1 MVMGISIAA
10 RFATAGMAAVS
21 MIGFSTGSAAAEARD
36 GDMVPLSSIFRAC
49 DFNETEYV
57 SATGFASAQAVI
69 GTGGSDTVT
78 AEVRMAIGKPNYAYG
93 VRVIQ
98 VPRPRTKPCK
108 PGDPGVLYGVLF
120 VDGNGTGALTLH
132 GPRQPG
138 ATGAWAFIEG
148 GPDLGEV
155 RGEFYTSDIVT
166 SLA

>member
-1 MVMGISIAA
+1 MMSIST
-10 RFATAGMAAVS
+10 RLATVVMAAVS
-21 MIGFSTGSAAAEARD
+21 MIGFGAGSAAADARD
-36 GDMVPLSSIFRAC
+36 GDMVPLTSIFRAC
-49 DFNETEYV
+49 DHSEMEYV
-57 SATGFASAQAVI
+57 SATGFATAQAFI

-78 AEVRMAIGKPNYAYG
+78 AEVRMAIGKRNYAYG

-98 VPRPRTKPCK
+98 VPRPKSQPCK
-108 PGDPGVLYGVLF
+108 PGDPGVLSGVLF
-120 VDGNGTGALTLH
+120 VDANGTGALTLR

-148 GPDLGEV
+148 GPDIGEI